1 MAKQTKTLTLLFLR
15 RDSDVLLAMKLRGF
29 GAGRWNGVGGKVEYG
44 ESVEEALVREAR
56 EEISVTPTR
65 FEKVAD
71 LLFDEYFKGEPTL
84 MYVHVYVADKWEGEP
99 AASEEMSPKWFD
111 IADVPYDDMWP
122 DDPYWLPKVLAGEKV
137 KAEFILD
144 ENDSVTSVIMKQF
157 DSTL

>member
-1 MAKQTKTLTLLFLR
+1 
-15 RDSDVLLAMKLRGF
+15 
-29 GAGRWNGVGGKVEYG
+29 
-44 ESVEEALVREAR
+44 
-56 EEISVTPTR
+56 
-65 FEKVAD
+65 
-71 LLFDEYFKGEPTL
+71 